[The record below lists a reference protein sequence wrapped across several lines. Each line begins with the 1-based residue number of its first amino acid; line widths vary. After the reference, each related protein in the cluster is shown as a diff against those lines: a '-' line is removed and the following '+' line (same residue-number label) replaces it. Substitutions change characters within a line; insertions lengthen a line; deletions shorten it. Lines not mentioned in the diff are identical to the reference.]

1 MPKFRKL
8 FQSKK
13 FVLYSVG
20 QAFSQFGDRL
30 VQIVLIGFIAK
41 RFPGSTFQLAKVFF
55 FTVMPAFFISP
66 IAGVYVDRWDKR
78 YIMIASDISRG
89 LAILLIPLFFL
100 YADSIVPIYVII
112 FFVFVFA
119 CFFLPARFSIIP
131 SLVPKEDLLLA
142 NSASSIT
149 WVASGIIGFSF
160 GGILNEWIGVKNS
173 MYANSLVYFLSA
185 MSFCL
190 LLLSMKGREKLLSKD
205 TRRQPL
211 RNIIDK
217 SFINDLKE
225 GLKTL
230 LFDKKIRFIAFIFF
244 ILSSM
249 VGGIYLVAVVF
260 IQETLGSI
268 TKHVGLISMY
278 LFAGTLIGSYI
289 YGKIGQKLPR
299 TKTIFLSL
307 VLCGIFIDL
316 FAIGL
321 KTTKLFWPGGA
332 SAFLLGFFISPIYVT
347 ANTVIHESTESNL
360 RGRIFSSMG
369 IIMNLG
375 FLIFMLLSSMLAE
388 YIERFWMLIVCGSGF
403 SVFGIVCLL
412 AGSSRD
418 ITFSSS

>member
-1 MPKFRKL
+1 MSKFRKL
-8 FQSKK
+8 FQNRK
-13 FVLYSVG
+13 FVLYSIG

-30 VQIVLIGFIAK
+30 IQIVLIGFIAK
-41 RFPGSTFQLAKVFF
+41 KFPGSTFQLAKVFF
-55 FTVMPAFFISP
+55 FTVVPSFLISP

-78 YIMIASDISRG
+78 HIMIASDISRA
-89 LAILLIPLFFL
+89 LAILLIPIFFI

-131 SLVPKEDLLLA
+131 SLVSKEDLLLA

-160 GGILNEWIGVKNS
+160 GGILTEWIGVKNS
-173 MYANSLVYFLSA
+173 MYTNSLVYFLSA
-185 MSFCL
+185 ISFFL
-190 LLLSMKGREKLLSKD
+190 LLLSMKKRKEVITKD

-211 RNIIDK
+211 KNIIEK
-217 SFINDLKE
+217 SFIHDLKE

-230 LFDKKIRFIAFIFF
+230 LFDKKIRFVAFIFF

-249 VGGIYLVAVVF
+249 VGGMYLVAVVF
-260 IQETLGSI
+260 IQETLGST
-268 TKHVGLISMY
+268 TKHLGLVSMY
-278 LFAGTLIGSYI
+278 LFAGILIGSYI
-289 YGKIGQKLPR
+289 YGKIGQRLPR
-299 TKTIFLSL
+299 AKTIFLSL
-307 VLCGIFIDL
+307 ILCGIFINL

-321 KTTKLFWPGGA
+321 RATKLFWPGGT
-332 SAFLLGFFISPIYVT
+332 SALFLGFFIAPIYVT
-347 ANTVIHESTESNL
+347 ANTIIHESTESNL

-369 IIMNLG
+369 IIINLG

-388 YIERFWMLIVCGSGF
+388 HIEKFWMLIICGSGF

-412 AGSSRD
+412 AGSSKK